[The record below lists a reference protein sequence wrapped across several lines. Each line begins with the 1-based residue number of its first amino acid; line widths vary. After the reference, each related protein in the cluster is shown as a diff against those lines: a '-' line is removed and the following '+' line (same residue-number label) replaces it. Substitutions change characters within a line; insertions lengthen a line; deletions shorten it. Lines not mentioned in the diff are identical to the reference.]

1 MGSVKD
7 NKFLEEEWSPGLIAA
22 KGRPPKRGVGG
33 DEEAALSQWNGT
45 ARALHWTRTRHPQRQ
60 GCLGLGKGRLFHSL
74 RRKTGPQAEGLGTRS
89 TGAGAYGTEQD
100 EDAQHQPLIRATGSL
115 CRQRGQAGFG
125 SAPHP
130 PPVPA
135 PVPVP
140 VPVSTTLALSPTP
153 GPRSSS
159 SPGTTKDMVFDLGC
173 HLLTVDAEL
182 LVVI

>member
-130 PPVPA
+130 PRPRPCPRSCPCFHHPGPVPH
-135 PVPVP
+135 PR
-140 VPVSTTLALSPTP
+140 TP
-153 GPRSSS
+153 QQQQPGDHEGYGLRSRMPSS
-159 SPGTTKDMVFDLGC
+159 HS
-173 HLLTVDAEL
+173 
-182 LVVI
+182 

>member
-22 KGRPPKRGVGG
+22 KGRPPKCGVGG

-115 CRQRGQAGFG
+115 CRQRGQAGLG

-130 PPVPA
+130 PPSP
-135 PVPVP
+135 P
-140 VPVSTTLALSPTP
+140 LSPFLSLFPPPWPCPPPQDPAAAAARGPQRIWSSISDAIFSQLTP
-153 GPRSSS
+153 NS
-159 SPGTTKDMVFDLGC
+159 L
-173 HLLTVDAEL
+173 
-182 LVVI
+182 